1 MRPNPRV
8 PEEYIGAFREIAR
21 RIQASISD
29 SSRKRKAS
37 VVMYVAGGA
46 AVQFYTGARISL
58 DVDAAFSSR
67 LLLPEDLD
75 VAFRGSDGKARM
87 LYFDRQYNE
96 TLGLLHDEAHADSRP
111 LEIEGVDRSVLDVR
125 LLSPVDVAVSKIA
138 RLQDYDQADIRA
150 LASEGLIT
158 EKALRL
164 RATEALADYVGD
176 VARARNSIEIA
187 CGIVRE
193 ARQRATRR
201 TKRS

>member
-1 MRPNPRV
+1 M
-8 PEEYIGAFREIAR
+8 
-21 RIQASISD
+21 
-29 SSRKRKAS
+29 
-37 VVMYVAGGA
+37 
-46 AVQFYTGARISL
+46 
-58 DVDAAFSSR
+58 
-67 LLLPEDLD
+67 
-75 VAFRGSDGKARM
+75 
-87 LYFDRQYNE
+87 
-96 TLGLLHDEAHADSRP
+96 
-111 LEIEGVDRSVLDVR
+111 
-125 LLSPVDVAVSKIA
+125 VAVSKIA
-138 RLQDYDQADIRA
+138 RLEDYDQADIRA